1 MKKRSLLALCIV
13 LIMAVSLC
21 SCTKD
26 DQPKKPTKA
35 AAVEIVD
42 RYINDLNDKGSYSAE
57 TTVSISSGTSTTT
70 VKSADKLQYKKSGDD
85 LVFYNHTSTTK
96 KDSVEATAN
105 ITYHEGVFYY
115 SDGKDLKI
123 KSTADKKAIK
133 ECFSF
138 GPGLPSQSTDF
149 NTIKF
154 GPKDDGYILSMSDL
168 KVDSLV
174 NTDKYLEKSLGY
186 LNGAVDKVT
195 DTTIVAKFDNEFK
208 LVSARLAVECESQSG
223 IVATLAIEMSDFSDE
238 CKPVK
243 PENDHEYAQVEA
255 AHYYYMINNALS
267 SLPYA
272 NNYKAESKMTTIIK
286 GCPSPFENGYTMTV
300 EKNAGTLTAEQSFFA
315 GYSKGASYS
324 LNDGRLTVKNG
335 QDTSSKKFSEEEA
348 KAFVMLCVTPASG
361 IEISDIE
368 QISVT
373 KNADGNRV
381 IKLTPSSKT
390 GCDLMNEVAKAT
402 YSEHSTINTLTDNYL
417 EITVSDEE
425 IVGVKYRFATADGC
439 LMEYALKYTAIE
451 PTGSTV

>member
-26 DQPKKPTKA
+26 DHPKKPTKA

-42 RYINDLNDKGSYSAE
+42 RYTNDENDKGSYS
-57 TTVSISSGTSTTT
+57 TTTNLVLSSGTSTTEI
-70 VKSADKLQYKKSGDD
+70 KSTGSLQYERKDD
-85 LVFYNHTSTTK
+85 YYVFYKYTSTAK
-96 KDSVEATAN
+96 KDSVSVTSD
-105 ITYHEGVFYY
+105 ITYYEGVFYY
-115 SDGKDLKI
+115 SDGKDMKI
-123 KSTADKKAIK
+123 KSTADKKAVK
-133 ECFSF
+133 EAFSF
-138 GPGLPSQSTDF
+138 GPELPDSSADF

-154 GPKDDGYILSMSDL
+154 GPKDEGYILTMSDL
-168 KVDSLV
+168 KVDSLIK
-174 NTDKYLEKSLGY
+174 TEKYLEKSLGY
-186 LNGAVDKVT
+186 MNGMVDKVT
-195 DTTIVAKFDNEFK
+195 GTTIVAKFDNEFK
-208 LVSARLAVECESQSG
+208 LVSARLVIECESQSG

-238 CKPVK
+238 CDPVK
-243 PENDHEYAQVEA
+243 PENDHEYTSVEA
-255 AHYYYMINNALS
+255 AHYYYMIENGLS

-300 EKNAGTLTAEQSFFA
+300 EKNSGTLTAEQSFFA
-315 GYSKGASYS
+315 GYSKGAAYS
-324 LNDGRLTVKNG
+324 LTDGRLTVKNG
-335 QDTSSKKFSEEEA
+335 QGISSKKLSEEQA

-368 QISVT
+368 QISVS

-417 EITVSDEE
+417 EITVSGEE